1 MRELPAIPRRRRGSG
16 RVGRY
21 VLALVTLILLADVLV
36 GEAGLIARFRASG
49 ERARL
54 EAEVD
59 TLRRQNDAL
68 REAVRLLREDPRTI
82 EDIAR
87 RDLGM
92 LTPGE
97 RLFVIGMGSPSGEA
111 SGEADEGREP

>member
-1 MRELPAIPRRRRGSG
+1 MRELPALPRRRRRSG
-16 RVGRY
+16 RIGRY

-36 GEAGLIARFRASG
+36 GEAGFIALFRARA

-54 EAEVD
+54 ETEVD
-59 TLRRQNDAL
+59 TLRRHNDAL
-68 REAVRLLREDPRTI
+68 REAVRLLSEDPRTI

-92 LTPGE
+92 LKPGE
-97 RLFVIGMGSPSGEA
+97 RLFVIGRARRSGEA
-111 SGEADEGREP
+111 SGETEEGREP

>member
-1 MRELPAIPRRRRGSG
+1 MRELPPIPRRRRGPSK
-16 RVGRY
+16 VGRY
-21 VLALVTLILLADVLV
+21 VLALVTLILLANVLV
-36 GEAGLIARFRASG
+36 GEAGFIALFRASA

-59 TLRRQNDAL
+59 TLRRHNDAW
-68 REAVRLLREDPRTI
+68 REAVRLLREDPRAI

-97 RLFVIGMGSPSGEA
+97 RLFVIGASRSGEA